1 MSATSRGIRLPV
13 FGQPATTLADAVPA
27 RSVIPAAYYL
37 RMTLQ
42 DKPGALAKVA
52 AVLGEAGVSINRMR
66 QYDHEGDGAPVLI
79 VTHRTSR
86 VALDEALAA
95 MDRTGVVDG
104 TPVAIRI
111 EEV

>member
-1 MSATSRGIRLPV
+1 M
-13 FGQPATTLADAVPA
+13 
-27 RSVIPAAYYL
+27 SVIN
-37 RMTLQ
+37 RRTVSRWFVGWSQ
-42 DKPGALAKVA
+42 RVRGEVA
-52 AVLGEAGVSINRMR
+52 TVLGESGISINRMR

-86 VALDEALAA
+86 DALDWALGA
-95 MDRTGVVDG
+95 MDKTGVVES

>member
-1 MSATSRGIRLPV
+1 MCIRDRV
-13 FGQPATTLADAVPA
+13 DAVPA
-27 RSVIPAAYYL
+27 RSVTPAAYYL

-42 DKPGALAKVA
+42 DKPGALAKIA
-52 AVLGEAGVSINRMR
+52 AVLGEAGISINRMR

-86 VALDEALAA
+86 DALDRALAA
-95 MDRTGVVDG
+95 MDKTGVVET